1 MNRLPVRGPALVV
14 LGPGKVAL
22 QERSATAPSD
32 GEVLIAPHF
41 VGLCGTDLEIV
52 KGELDPAYVRYPVVL
67 GHEWSG
73 RVLAVGARV
82 PDLAPG
88 DGVVVEGIRP
98 CRLCPP
104 CRSGRTN
111 LCEDVEQLGFTLQG
125 AASPAITTPWHLVH
139 RIAPEVPLTAAALIE
154 PGAVVLRGL
163 GEIAID
169 PGANVLVVGD
179 GTIALLAAHLVRLW
193 SPGAVTMAGL
203 RPAQA
208 GLAKAMGVDHFTLDR
223 PATGPYDVVIEA
235 AGSTTAVAD
244 ALRSAGRGGQVLLF
258 GIAGHGRTAALPV
271 DDVVNNDL
279 RIRGSFSYTSA
290 AWAQAVRL
298 LNTGI
303 YQPLPAI
310 THRVRIEEYTRA
322 LRLLADPADGPRG
335 KILIDQTPQ
344 LNEPANG

>member
-1 MNRLPVRGPALVV
+1 MNGLPVRGPALVV

-22 QERSATAPSD
+22 QERSATAPGD

-73 RVLAVGARV
+73 RVLAAGPRV
-82 PDLAPG
+82 PGLAPG

-98 CRLCPP
+98 CQPCPP

-111 LCEDVEQLGFTLQG
+111 LCQDIEQLGFTLRG
-125 AASPAITTPWHLVH
+125 AASPAITAPWHLVH

-163 GEIAID
+163 SEIDIA
-169 PGANVLVVGD
+169 PGAHVLVVGD

-208 GLAKAMGVDHFTLDR
+208 GLAKAMGVDHFTTDR

-244 ALRSAGRGGQVLLF
+244 AFQSAGRGGRCCCS
-258 GIAGHGRTAALPV
+258 ASPTTAAPPPCP
-271 DDVVNNDL
+271 
-279 RIRGSFSYTSA
+279 STTSSTTTCESA
-290 AWAQAVRL
+290 AASA
-298 LNTGI
+298 TP
-303 YQPLPAI
+303 QPP
-310 THRVRIEEYTRA
+310 
-322 LRLLADPADGPRG
+322 GPR
-335 KILIDQTPQ
+335 LCAYSTPASTGHC
-344 LNEPANG
+344 PRSPTGSGSRSTPTRYGC